1 MNLSKHEKI
10 CRHCGQLFRPDL
22 RNRARQNYCYKPA
35 CRKARKDRSHRH
47 WRTKPPDH
55 FKGEWNV
62 DRVRQ
67 WRDLHPGYWRRSK
80 AKPKDNNGPALA
92 KNHQAIAAPLQDGTL
107 PLQDSLTH
115 NPLIL
120 GLAAHVF
127 GCTLQDCVE
136 KVIPELIIKGM
147 EIRALMDGAKTIY
160 RKSAKHDAQNTYASR
175 QSPPPRGARQ
185 SLLQR
190 QGAR

>member
-1 MNLSKHEKI
+1 
-10 CRHCGQLFRPDL
+10 
-22 RNRARQNYCYKPA
+22 
-35 CRKARKDRSHRH
+35 
-47 WRTKPPDH
+47 
-55 FKGEWNV
+55 V

-67 WRDLHPGYWRRSK
+67 WRALHPGYWRRSK
-80 AKPKDNNGPALA
+80 AKPKANNGAALA
-92 KNHQAIAAPLQDGTL
+92 KNHQVTAEPLQDGVL
-107 PLQDSLTH
+107 PLQDSVAH
-115 NPLIL
+115 NLLIL

-160 RKSAKHDAQNTYASR
+160 RKSAKHNAQNTYASR
-175 QSPPPRGARQ
+175 QSPPARGARQ
-185 SLLQR
+185 SLPQR